1 MKVSA
6 FNWLSGAIALP
17 LFIAILN
24 DSTVVSA
31 EQLNRF
37 RHRTEESTSAV
48 TDLNLAIPVEV
59 TISTDKE
66 RQRSV
71 LKQPVRNSSVITK
84 ISASKERTNRTKS
97 SLTKPRSTTTILPS
111 ISISNESSSQ
121 NKSNRSR
128 DIVVASVSSSP
139 TVTRDRRRPKSNFK
153 HNLATVSR
161 APFSG
166 NYLRLVKDLDKG
178 SNELGNPIYTLE
190 IYIDGELDRKFNAV
204 SGTTR
209 SQKADRNIGNNN
221 APLPDGLYDVSNWIT
236 MSNIREVDRTFVG
249 ITPKFKTNRND
260 LGIHLDPS
268 FNKRNGYDGT
278 SGCIGLTTPEDRDAI
293 NNFIIKY
300 HPRNLIV
307 NISPKELPE

>member
-1 MKVSA
+1 M
-6 FNWLSGAIALP
+6 
-17 LFIAILN
+17 
-24 DSTVVSA
+24 
-31 EQLNRF
+31 
-37 RHRTEESTSAV
+37 
-48 TDLNLAIPVEV
+48 
-59 TISTDKE
+59 
-66 RQRSV
+66 
-71 LKQPVRNSSVITK
+71 
-84 ISASKERTNRTKS
+84 
-97 SLTKPRSTTTILPS
+97 
-111 ISISNESSSQ
+111 
-121 NKSNRSR
+121 
-128 DIVVASVSSSP
+128 
-139 TVTRDRRRPKSNFK
+139 
-153 HNLATVSR
+153 SR

-166 NYLRLVKDLDKG
+166 NYLRLVREPDKG
-178 SNELGNPIYTLE
+178 TNDLGNPIYTLE

-300 HPRNLIV
+300 HPRNLVV
-307 NISPKELPE
+307 NISPKELSE